1 MSTAIKIT
9 DETKLAEAIVGILDA
24 DAVRVCSDDRDSIRF
39 AVRSAG
45 MKLRSIVLRRWA
57 LRRLLSDPAGP
68 VKIEYHQRELRR
80 AAGQRV
86 EYIYPRKSVN
96 VRRDVPSARTP
107 PVANV
112 R

>member
-1 MSTAIKIT
+1 MSSATKMT
-9 DETKLAEAIVGILDA
+9 DETRLAEEIVGVLDA

-39 AVRSAG
+39 AIRSAG

-68 VKIEYHQRELRR
+68 VKVEYLQRELRR

-86 EYIYPRKSVN
+86 EYAYPRKSVA
-96 VRRDVPSARTP
+96 VRRDLP
-107 PVANV
+107 PVLKPLAQV

>member
-1 MSTAIKIT
+1 MSSAIKMT
-9 DETKLAEAIVGILDA
+9 DETRLAEEIVGVLDA

-39 AVRSAG
+39 SVRSLG

-68 VKIEYHQRELRR
+68 VKIEYLQRELQR

-86 EYIYPRKSVN
+86 EFSYPRKSIA
-96 VRRDVPSARTP
+96 VRRDLPSFTP
-107 PVANV
+107 LAQV